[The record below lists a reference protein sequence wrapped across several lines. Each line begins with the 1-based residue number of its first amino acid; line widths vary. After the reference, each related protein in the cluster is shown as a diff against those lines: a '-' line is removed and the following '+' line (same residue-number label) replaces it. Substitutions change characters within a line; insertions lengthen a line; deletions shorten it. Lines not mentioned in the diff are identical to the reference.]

1 MCRHKSSIDLLF
13 SLQETEVYFPNYT
26 LKKAAYAEWRTWPL
40 TLDLLGLLLQQLK
53 QSPTGCMQLETGL
66 WSYASSP
73 MLVQSL
79 KHTFIYTHTHTRHFK
94 ESDSWLSVHATKNTP
109 SPQCTRCYSETT
121 TPQINGSYKPDVLHC
136 CSLNGW
142 YSWWYNPHA
151 APRESPSSS
160 LSLCFPR
167 PPLGLMEQQRG
178 LQATSTF
185 QKRLLNRMWTIKGY
199 LKQYEYISFKLWV

>member
-1 MCRHKSSIDLLF
+1 MKNLTFDLRPVGPSPIAVEAVTHRLYAAGDR
-13 SLQETEVYFPNYT
+13 SLIICVLSDAGTESET
-26 LKKAAYAEWRTWPL
+26 
-40 TLDLLGLLLQQLK
+40 
-53 QSPTGCMQLETGL
+53 
-66 WSYASSP
+66 
-73 MLVQSL
+73 
-79 KHTFIYTHTHTRHFK
+79 HIYIHTHTRHFK

-121 TPQINGSYKPDVLHC
+121 TPQINGSYKPDGLHC
-136 CSLNGW
+136 RSLNGW